1 MNILIKKEKYI
12 FVCVLVICMIAGT
25 LACMSKSGMH
35 EDEFYSY
42 YSSNRTNGFYAE
54 HTVSTEVMLDEL
66 KVLDGCGYNFPL
78 VKEVQSWD
86 VHPPIYY
93 FVLHFVC
100 SLTSG
105 IFSVWQGLMINL
117 IFLAISLILMKR
129 LGTIMLPDNPLLV
142 DIVIMA
148 WGLSPALLSGV
159 VFIRMYMLL
168 TVWILAV
175 TILHMSYLPCTS
187 TAFLGHNADDMRS
200 GSNTYTATDTSQS
213 IKKRAGIPLSFWI
226 LLWILTFL
234 GFMTHYYFLI
244 WLVFLGGAWNVILI
258 SDSIRLRKQRNTSL
272 RAASTI
278 YPASEKS
285 HHDLHPASDEE
296 NRRLIHPTI
305 IYVMVE
311 LSCAAACYLFYP
323 AFPAQM
329 FKGQRG
335 AQATGNFFDLSNTWD
350 RLCFFASKIN
360 HLGFGG
366 GLWILLGLIL
376 IIYNLKLMKT
386 DGRLKYQNSYMA
398 PRGLYDSRN
407 KWESGNVLPPDDI
420 TGTYDMINN
429 MNSEYDETSSDPLP
443 GDTGTSPSMSDI
455 QSKRSLDTPVM
466 ICLVIAL
473 IGYFLVISKTA
484 LILGDSSIR
493 YHMPVL
499 GVGYLVIAALIR
511 YVSDFSV
518 FPLYNDPTDPV
529 SEVQMNDPA
538 SDQTSRFLSGS
549 PALVQN
555 VSYLSMLLITVI
567 LIMNLIG
574 DFTGR
579 ICFLYPENKEH
590 LLTLSDHRDP
600 DVYYIYPDGQSWIM
614 WAEGTQLLTF
624 DKVTYLSVSEIYE
637 LSAATDISES
647 ATDPDLISPDGL
659 TAVNDHSDPDSLQ
672 DTTGHEMIIYISSGE
687 DSDDILNIFGQYIS
701 RTDTAS
707 ARLLFSDDYTNTY
720 LITPSSR

>member
-1 MNILIKKEKYI
+1 MNAFLKKDKYI
-12 FVCVLVICMIAGT
+12 FACVLVICMIAGT
-25 LACMSKSGMH
+25 LACISKSGMH

-54 HTVSTEVMLDEL
+54 GTVSSDVMLDEL

-105 IFSVWQGLMINL
+105 IFSVWQGLVINL
-117 IFLAISLILMKR
+117 VCLAISIILMKR
-129 LGTIMLPDNPLLV
+129 LGTVMLPDNPLLV
-142 DIVIMA
+142 DIAIMA

-175 TILHMSYLPCTS
+175 TLLHVKKLPD
-187 TAFLGHNADDMRS
+187 L
-200 GSNTYTATDTSQS
+200 
-213 IKKRAGIPLSFWI
+213 KFWI

-272 RAASTI
+272 RAASPI
-278 YPASEKS
+278 YPASEKP
-285 HHDLHPASDEE
+285 HHNLHPASDEE

-360 HLGFGG
+360 HLGFGS

-376 IIYNLKLMKT
+376 IVYMLTRDKT
-386 DGRLKYQNSYMA
+386 DERLKYQISYMT
-398 PRGLYDSRN
+398 PRGLFDPRCKCEN
-407 KWESGNVLPPDDI
+407 DKVLPPDDI
-420 TGTYDMINN
+420 DSVYNTAP
-429 MNSEYDETSSDPLP
+429 EYDTVSSDPIIDAP
-443 GDTGTSPSMSDI
+443 DISSSMSGVRT
-455 QSKRSLDTPVM
+455 SRSSTTDSSGSALITPVM
-466 ICLVIAL
+466 ICLTIAL

-499 GVGYLVIAALIR
+499 GVGYLAIAVLIK
-511 YVSDFSV
+511 
-518 FPLYNDPTDPV
+518 N
-529 SEVQMNDPA
+529 A
-538 SDQTSRFLSGS
+538 SSLWKWL
-549 PALVQN
+549 PP
-555 VSYLSMLLITVI
+555 LLITAI
-567 LIMNLIG
+567 LVMNLIS

-590 LLTLSDHRDP
+590 LLTLADHRDA
-600 DVYYIYPDGQSWIM
+600 DVYYVYPDGQSWIM

-624 DKVTYLSVSEIYE
+624 DKVTYLSVSEIY
-637 LSAATDISES
+637 
-647 ATDPDLISPDGL
+647 
-659 TAVNDHSDPDSLQ
+659 DHSDSDAFQSI
-672 DTTGHEMIIYISSGE
+672 TGHEIILYIASVE
-687 DSDDILNIFGQYIS
+687 DTDEILNIFGQYIS
-701 RTDTAS
+701 RTDTTP
-707 ARLLFSDDYTNTY
+707 ARLLFSDDYTQTW
-720 LITPSSR
+720 LIGNPD

>member
-1 MNILIKKEKYI
+1 MNISAKKDRYI

-35 EDEFYSY
+35 EDEFYSF

-54 HTVSTEVMLDEL
+54 GTVTTDVMLDEL
-66 KVLDGCGYNFPL
+66 KVLPGSGFNFSL

-86 VHPPIYY
+86 VHPPVYY

-105 IFSVWQGLMINL
+105 IFSGWQGLAINL
-117 IFLAISLILMKR
+117 VCLAISIILMKR
-129 LGTIMLPDNPLLV
+129 LGTIILPDNPLLV
-142 DIVIMA
+142 DLTILT

-175 TILHMSYLPCTS
+175 TLLHVSYLPCSASGGSS
-187 TAFLGHNADDMRS
+187 TRFS
-200 GSNTYTATDTSQS
+200 GSLSSSGSIDSSGDVSGSGSIGSSDSMSGSSPVSASTSPAVS
-213 IKKRAGIPLSFWI
+213 LSPKFWI
-226 LLWILTFL
+226 FLWIFTFL

-258 SDSIRLRKQRNTSL
+258 LDSIRLRKLRNTSSC
-272 RAASTI
+272 AASAP
-278 YPASEKS
+278 YPASEKP
-285 HHDLHPASDEE
+285 HHNLHPASFDG

-305 IYVMVE
+305 IYVIVE
-311 LSCAAACYLFYP
+311 LSCAAVCYLFYP

-360 HLGFGG
+360 RLGFGG

-376 IIYNLKLMKT
+376 IICMLIQMKT
-386 DGRLKYQNSYMA
+386 DVRIRYQTGYMA
-398 PRGLYDSRN
+398 PSGLFDPRR
-407 KWESGNVLPPDDI
+407 KWENKKILPPDDI
-420 TGTYDMINN
+420 TGTYGLIKDN
-429 MNSEYDETSSDPLP
+429 NSEYTSSL
-443 GDTGTSPSMSDI
+443 T
-455 QSKRSLDTPVM
+455 
-466 ICLVIAL
+466 ICLVTAL

-499 GVGYLVIAALIR
+499 GIGYLVIALMLKK
-511 YVSDFSV
+511 VS
-518 FPLYNDPTDPV
+518 LL
-529 SEVQMNDPA
+529 Q
-538 SDQTSRFLSGS
+538 RFL
-549 PALVQN
+549 PAL
-555 VSYLSMLLITVI
+555 LIAFI
-567 LIMNLIG
+567 LIMNIAG

-590 LLTLSDHRDP
+590 LQTLSDHRNA
-600 DVYYIYPDGQSWIM
+600 DVYYVYPDGQSWVM

-637 LSAATDISES
+637 LYLATDTNGDSR
-647 ATDPDLISPDGL
+647 DPNLMSYDGQ
-659 TAVNDHSDPDSLQ
+659 TTVSGHSDPDGLQ
-672 DTTGHEMIIYISSGE
+672 DMAGHEMIIYTASE
-687 DSDDILNIFGQYIS
+687 KNTDDILKILGQYIS
-701 RTDTAS
+701 RTDPAP
-707 ARLLFSDDYTNTY
+707 ARLLFSDDYTQTY
-720 LITPSSR
+720 LIENPD

>member
-54 HTVSTEVMLDEL
+54 GTVTTDVMLDEL

-142 DIVIMA
+142 DIAIMA

-407 KWESGNVLPPDDI
+407 KWES
-420 TGTYDMINN
+420 
-429 MNSEYDETSSDPLP
+429 
-443 GDTGTSPSMSDI
+443 
-455 QSKRSLDTPVM
+455 DTPVM

-518 FPLYNDPTDPV
+518 HPLYNDLTDPV

-538 SDQTSRFLSGS
+538 SDQTSRLLSGS

-555 VSYLSMLLITVI
+555 VSYLPMLLITII

-590 LLTLSDHRDP
+590 LLTLSDHRDA
-600 DVYYIYPDGQSWIM
+600 DVYYVYPDGQSWIM

-624 DKVTYLSVSEIYE
+624 DKVTYLSVSEIYD
-637 LSAATDISES
+637 LSAETDTAEKVLATD
-647 ATDPDLISPDGL
+647 TDSVSYDGSS
-659 TAVNDHSDPDSLQ
+659 AVNDHSDPDSLQ

>member
-54 HTVSTEVMLDEL
+54 GTVTTDVMLDEL

-142 DIVIMA
+142 DIAIMA

-187 TAFLGHNADDMRS
+187 TAFFGHNADDMRS

-213 IKKRAGIPLSFWI
+213 IKKRAGIPLRFWI

-386 DGRLKYQNSYMA
+386 DGRLKYQNSYMV

-407 KWESGNVLPPDDI
+407 R
-420 TGTYDMINN
+420 
-429 MNSEYDETSSDPLP
+429 SS
-443 GDTGTSPSMSDI
+443 
-455 QSKRSLDTPVM
+455 DTPVM

-499 GVGYLVIAALIR
+499 GVGYLVMAALIR

-518 FPLYNDPTDPV
+518 HPLSNDPTDPV

-538 SDQTSRFLSGS
+538 SDQTSRLLSGS

-600 DVYYIYPDGQSWIM
+600 DVYYVYPDGQSWIM

-707 ARLLFSDDYTNTY
+707 ARLLFSDDYTKTY

>member
-1 MNILIKKEKYI
+1 MSFATQKEKYI
-12 FVCVLVICMIAGT
+12 FACVLVICMIAGT

-105 IFSVWQGLMINL
+105 IFSKWQGLVINL
-117 IFLAISLILMKR
+117 ICLAISIILMKR

-142 DIVIMA
+142 DIAVMT

-175 TILHMSYLPCTS
+175 TLLHV
-187 TAFLGHNADDMRS
+187 
-200 GSNTYTATDTSQS
+200 
-213 IKKRAGIPLSFWI
+213 KKIPDLRFWI

-258 SDSIRLRKQRNTSL
+258 LDSVKLRKLRNSSL
-272 RAASTI
+272 RDASNTD
-278 YPASEKS
+278 PASEKP
-285 HHDLHPASDEE
+285 HHELHPVSSEG
-296 NRRLIHPTI
+296 NRPLIHPTI

-311 LSCAAACYLFYP
+311 LSCAAVCYLFYP

-360 HLGFGG
+360 HLGFGS

-398 PRGLYDSRN
+398 PRELYDSRH
-407 KWESGNVLPPDDI
+407 KWESGKLLPPDDI
-420 TGTYDMINN
+420 TGTYDTINN

-443 GDTGTSPSMSDI
+443 GDTGTPPPMSDI
-455 QSKRSLDTPVM
+455 RSKGSSDTPVM
-466 ICLVIAL
+466 LCLVAAL

-499 GVGYLVIAALIR
+499 GIGYLVIAILIK
-511 YVSDFSV
+511 
-518 FPLYNDPTDPV
+518 N
-529 SEVQMNDPA
+529 A
-538 SDQTSRFLSGS
+538 SSLWKWL
-549 PALVQN
+549 PW
-555 VSYLSMLLITVI
+555 LLITAI
-567 LIMNLIG
+567 LILNLIG

-590 LLTLSDHRDP
+590 LQTLSDHRDA
-600 DVYYIYPDGQSWIM
+600 DVYYVYPDGQSWII

-624 DKVTYLSVSEIYE
+624 DKVTYLSVSEMYD
-637 LSAATDISES
+637 LSD
-647 ATDPDLISPDGL
+647 
-659 TAVNDHSDPDSLQ
+659 SDAMQ
-672 DTTGHEMIIYISSGE
+672 DTTDHEMIIYISSGE
-687 DSDDILNIFGQYIS
+687 NSDEILNIFEQYIS
-701 RTDTAS
+701 RTDHTP
-707 ARLLFSDDYTNTY
+707 ARLLFSDDYTLTY
-720 LITPSSR
+720 LLEYPD

>member
-1 MNILIKKEKYI
+1 
-12 FVCVLVICMIAGT
+12 MIAGT

-105 IFSVWQGLMINL
+105 VFSKWQGLVINL
-117 IFLAISLILMKR
+117 ICLAISIILMKR

-142 DIVIMA
+142 DIAVLT

-175 TILHMSYLPCTS
+175 TLLHVKNLPGRTS
-187 TAFLGHNADDMRS
+187 SL
-200 GSNTYTATDTSQS
+200 
-213 IKKRAGIPLSFWI
+213 KFWI

-258 SDSIRLRKQRNTSL
+258 LNSIKARKMRKTSL
-272 RAASTI
+272 HTTSTTD
-278 YPASEKS
+278 PAS
-285 HHDLHPASDEE
+285 SDDPQHCPV
-296 NRRLIHPTI
+296 HPTI
-305 IYVMVE
+305 IYILVE
-311 LSCAAACYLFYP
+311 LSCAAVCYLFYP

-360 HLGFGG
+360 RLGFGG
-366 GLWILLGLIL
+366 GLWILLGLVL
-376 IIYNLKLMKT
+376 ISYNLKLMKT

-398 PRGLYDSRN
+398 PRELFDPGR
-407 KWESGNVLPPDDI
+407 KWENGKVLPPDDI
-420 TGTYDMINN
+420 TGTQYMINDN
-429 MNSEYDETSSDPLP
+429 DSEYDVSSSDPIIDNPDISSSMP
-443 GDTGTSPSMSDI
+443 GIRAGRSSTSDTPGSAITS
-455 QSKRSLDTPVM
+455 PVM
-466 ICLVIAL
+466 ICLTIAL
-473 IGYFLVISKTA
+473 IGYFIVISKTA

-493 YHMPVL
+493 YHIPVL
-499 GVGYLVIAALIR
+499 GIGYLVIAILIK
-511 YVSDFSV
+511 
-518 FPLYNDPTDPV
+518 N
-529 SEVQMNDPA
+529 A
-538 SDQTSRFLSGS
+538 SSLWKWL
-549 PALVQN
+549 PWP
-555 VSYLSMLLITVI
+555 LITAI
-567 LIMNLIG
+567 LILNLIG
-574 DFTGR
+574 DFTER

-590 LLTLSDHRDP
+590 LQTLSDHRDA
-600 DVYYIYPDGQSWIM
+600 DVYYVYPDGQSWII

-624 DKVTYLSVSEIYE
+624 DKVTYLSVSEMYD
-637 LSAATDISES
+637 LSD
-647 ATDPDLISPDGL
+647 
-659 TAVNDHSDPDSLQ
+659 SDVVQ
-672 DTTGHEMIIYISSGE
+672 DTTDHEMIIYISSGE
-687 DSDDILNIFGQYIS
+687 NSDEILNIFEQYIS
-701 RTDTAS
+701 RTDHTP
-707 ARLLFSDDYTNTY
+707 ARLLFSDDYTLTY
-720 LITPSSR
+720 LLEYPD